1 MVRYPENWQ
10 DAQSGEEQL
19 DYVLYDSELSTTNAN
34 TALSLF
40 GSDIQT
46 DGLDQTNMEI
56 RGQLPSSQR
65 FLIKKIAVHFND
77 VLASTDAE
85 NILDRASF
93 ELRVNQRRYLTC
105 PLREV
110 MSEKSVIPAG
120 VTQDE
125 QYFMGKTYE
134 LENYIMLAGGT
145 PFVVNLETGETAA
158 GASTEITVC
167 LIGELV
173 RRV

>member
-1 MVRYPENWQ
+1 MVRYPNGWE
-10 DAQSGEEQL
+10 DAKDGEEQI
-19 DYVLYDSELSTTNAN
+19 DWVAYDSELSTTNAN
-34 TALSLF
+34 TSLSLF

-46 DGLDQTNMEI
+46 DGLDQTNMEV

-65 FLIKKIAVHFND
+65 FLVKKIAVHMND
-77 VLASTDAE
+77 VPASTDIEA
-85 NILDRASF
+85 ILDRGSF

-110 MSEKSVIPAG
+110 MSEKTVIPAG
-120 VTQDE
+120 ATQDE
-125 QYFMGKTYE
+125 QYFMGKTFE
-134 LENYIMLAGGT
+134 LENYIMIPGGT
-145 PFVVNLETGETAA
+145 AFVVNIETGETAP

-173 RRV
+173 RRI

>member
-1 MVRYPENWQ
+1 MPRYPNGWE
-10 DAQSGEEQL
+10 DASQGEEQL
-19 DYVLYDSELSTTNAN
+19 DYVLYDTELSTTNAN
-34 TALSLF
+34 TALALF

-46 DGLDQTNMEI
+46 DGLDETNMEI

-65 FLIKKIAVHFND
+65 FLIKKIAVHMND
-77 VLASTDAE
+77 VAASADVE

-110 MSEKSVIPAG
+110 MSEKTVVPAG
-120 VTQDE
+120 ATQDE
-125 QYFMGKTYE
+125 QYFVGQTFE

-145 PFVVNLETGETAA
+145 PFVVNLETGETAP
-158 GASTEITVC
+158 GVSTAITVC